1 MAKMRLYKF
10 WNENGDEKEKEALS
24 LKKAVMSVQ
33 GDYKDKVIG
42 VEYVT
47 KKGKQISTS
56 VNIPL
61 GRKIRQALVIE
72 QKRLAAKAAKEARD
86 KSRYASN

>member
-1 MAKMRLYKF
+1 MSKMRIFKF

-33 GDYKDKVIG
+33 GDYKDKIIG
-42 VEYVT
+42 VEYVS

-56 VNIPL
+56 IKIPI
-61 GRKIRQALVIE
+61 GRKIRQSIILE
-72 QKRLAAKAAKEARD
+72 QKRLAAKAA
-86 KSRYASN
+86 